1 MSNQLKTLSKSQLE
15 KLISDSVSDYLAED
29 VNCTVSNMDTP
40 NIDTEAKIEHD
51 KERRMFFEVNLS
63 YVKSEGY

>member
-1 MSNQLKTLSKSQLE
+1 MSNQLKTLSKNQLE
-15 KLISDSVSDYLAED
+15 KLISESVSEYLAED
-29 VNCTVSNMDTP
+29 VSCTVSNMDTP

-63 YVKSEGY
+63 YVESEEY